1 MSVLVGNSIRNHLK
15 FVKQKINSLSKR
27 EPNDSISLSPNMK
40 YLRNLSPNSEEN
52 NLSSYLS
59 KMYNSPNIILNN
71 ARAEKINQT
80 QFNLKRLTINN
91 LTNISKLNVYFLI
104 NSEKDN
110 SVEKNEMR
118 NTVVNSNVIKSKE
131 PEDNV
136 QRTKIDM
143 IIKKYRP
150 SDSRKQKDKIYNK
163 MYSDKFKKKKIITK
177 PPLNI
182 LQKSYTF
189 EEEKSKKIKNYI
201 EDKEK
206 YLTKPG
212 LLNLHPKGTLNLS
225 EFIQINQIGKGTFGK
240 IFAVKWKKNG
250 KKYAMKKEIF
260 NDEDFIEKRKNVI
273 KIIDDFLLKT
283 NNKGLIHIYSSFSEK
298 KNNKYNYYE
307 LMEIGE
313 LDWEKE
319 IIARRN
325 YNLYYKEEEL
335 LNIASQ
341 LIKTLSLLQRNHI
354 THRDIKPQNILIVKG
369 NYKLCDFGEIRIMKR
384 KGIVVQRIR
393 GSELYMSPIL
403 FYGLRNNLM
412 QVKHNTYKS
421 DVFSLGMC
429 LLYAATM
436 DFNSTDEIREMT
448 EMNQIKNTLNNYL
461 SDKYSNKFIS
471 LIYLMLQIEEQLRP
485 DFIQLEE
492 KLDNSVI
499 CY

>member
-163 MYSDKFKKKKIITK
+163 MYSDKFKKKKNYYKT
-177 PPLNI
+177 
-182 LQKSYTF
+182 TF
-189 EEEKSKKIKNYI
+189 
-201 EDKEK
+201 K
-206 YLTKPG
+206 YLTKK
-212 LLNLHPKGTLNLS
+212 LH
-225 EFIQINQIGKGTFGK
+225 F
-240 IFAVKWKKNG
+240 
-250 KKYAMKKEIF
+250 
-260 NDEDFIEKRKNVI
+260 
-273 KIIDDFLLKT
+273 
-283 NNKGLIHIYSSFSEK
+283 
-298 KNNKYNYYE
+298 
-307 LMEIGE
+307 
-313 LDWEKE
+313 
-319 IIARRN
+319 
-325 YNLYYKEEEL
+325 
-335 LNIASQ
+335 
-341 LIKTLSLLQRNHI
+341 
-354 THRDIKPQNILIVKG
+354 
-369 NYKLCDFGEIRIMKR
+369 
-384 KGIVVQRIR
+384 
-393 GSELYMSPIL
+393 
-403 FYGLRNNLM
+403 
-412 QVKHNTYKS
+412 
-421 DVFSLGMC
+421 
-429 LLYAATM
+429 
-436 DFNSTDEIREMT
+436 
-448 EMNQIKNTLNNYL
+448 
-461 SDKYSNKFIS
+461 
-471 LIYLMLQIEEQLRP
+471 
-485 DFIQLEE
+485 
-492 KLDNSVI
+492 
-499 CY
+499 